1 MIRIITD
8 RRGAD
13 AARRDGRDVWSAP
26 AAVEA
31 LAILGIPAAVHDVA
45 DGPLALSDDGGDGG
59 PVLVVDDPGP
69 ELAVAL
75 LDWADGG
82 GSLVVCGHDP
92 GWTGLPATPA
102 PAEAVVEVGP
112 ALRSDGEPWRL
123 RAFGGWALSVPDG
136 GSVGARWADGSPA
149 IVTTRHGR
157 GTVAVVGPDLWLTLV
172 RVTQGHRVDGDGMPP
187 ADGSAPV
194 DDGWLKCDDG
204 IALSWTEDRT
214 TVDGAP
220 ADETYEHV
228 HPPTRSL
235 PFFGAAQADRWREVL
250 LHLLLGVAGDTVL
263 PLVGRW
269 PDGAPAA
276 AHVSHDSDAND
287 DPSARAALDC
297 FAAAGIAV
305 SWCFLYPGGYSQAVY
320 DEVVAAGH
328 EPALHYNA
336 MLDTPD
342 CTWGFGRLRDQLAWA
357 TYQVRGA
364 PIVTN
369 KNHFTRWEGWDE
381 FYLWC
386 EELGLRVDQSHG
398 PSVQGAVGFP
408 FGTCHPHH
416 PIAGAAHGNR
426 PIDVL
431 DLPLQT
437 QDLWLTCT
445 LEVRDAFV
453 AEALRRHGL
462 VHLLFHG
469 QHLQHHVEVRT
480 ALAETVHRLRAAGV
494 AFQTSAALADWE
506 EGRRQLRP
514 RTGEHDDGLTVTI
527 ESDRDVAGAT
537 LLFPASVVPA
547 AGDDRLRSERV
558 VRYGRPF
565 TQVVLDVPAD
575 GTIIRLIRVSEAEV
589 VG

>member
-1 MIRIITD
+1 MIRILTD
-8 RRGAD
+8 PKHAD
-13 AARRDGRDVWSAP
+13 AARREGRDVWSAP
-26 AAVEA
+26 AAAEA
-31 LAILGIPAAVHDVA
+31 LAILGVPATVHD
-45 DGPLALSDDGGDGG
+45 GLPMIDDGRRL
-59 PVLVVDDPGP
+59 PLLVVDEPDPDT
-69 ELAVAL
+69 AAAL
-75 LDWADGG
+75 LDHADSGG
-82 GSLVVCGHDP
+82 AFVVCGHDP
-92 GWTGLPATPA
+92 SWTGLTATPA
-102 PAEAVVEVGP
+102 PAEALVHVD
-112 ALRSDGEPWRL
+112 AQLTSDGEPLRL
-123 RAFGGWALSVPDG
+123 RAFGGWALTVPG
-136 GSVGARWADGSPA
+136 GDVVGASWEHDRSPA
-149 IVTTRHGR
+149 IVRVARGR
-157 GTVAVVGPDLWLTLV
+157 GTVAVVGPDLWHTLV
-172 RVTQGHRVDGDGMPP
+172 RITQGHRVDGDGVAP

-194 DDGWLKCDDG
+194 DDGLLKCDDG

-214 TVDGAP
+214 TVDGVP

-235 PFFGAAQADRWREVL
+235 PFFAAAQADQWREIL
-250 LHLLLGVAGDTVL
+250 LHLLLDLTGDDVL
-263 PLVGRW
+263 PLVAPW

-305 SWCFLYPGGYSQAVY
+305 TWCFLYPGGYSQEIY

-342 CTWGFGRLRDQLAWA
+342 CTWGLDRLREQLAWA
-357 TYQVRGA
+357 THQVRGA

-381 FYLWC
+381 FFLWC
-386 EELGLRVDQSHG
+386 EDLGLRVDQSHG
-398 PSVQGAVGFP
+398 PSVQGAIGFP
-408 FGTCHPHH
+408 FGTCHPHR
-416 PIAGAAHGNR
+416 PLTSAAHGNR
-426 PIDVL
+426 PVDVL

-494 AFQTSAALADWE
+494 AFHTSAALADWSE
-506 EGRRQLRP
+506 RRRQLRL
-514 RTGEHDDGLTVTI
+514 RTTTTDDGAVTVTV
-527 ESDRDVAGAT
+527 EGGRDVDGVA
-537 LLFPASVVPA
+537 LLVPA
-547 AGDDRLRSERV
+547 HLRPYGDGDRHQRV
-558 VRYGRPF
+558 VRYGRTF
-565 TQVVLDVPAD
+565 TQVVLDGRSVRLVPA
-575 GTIIRLIRVSEAEV
+575 
-589 VG
+589 